1 LFLSFFYFFSSRFCF
16 KNLIMIFTFRVHIVA
31 LLNCAS
37 ALTLHRPVNFAPK
50 SYAALGDSYS
60 AGIGA
65 GTFTKGSIDGRD
77 NPCARTNG
85 GYPFVLAKSL
95 GLLGKESNSSLTGS
109 WTDFYACSGDELHSL
124 DAQIKQMKDKKV
136 DLITL
141 SISGN
146 DFLFG
151 DVVVCDRL

>member
-1 LFLSFFYFFSSRFCF
+1 MIMLYIFYIIFFTIINQAYAFS
-16 KNLIMIFTFRVHIVA
+16 IHH
-31 LLNCAS
+31 
-37 ALTLHRPVNFAPK
+37 HRPVKFVPK
-50 SYAALGDSYS
+50 SYAALGDSYA

-65 GTFTKGSIDGRD
+65 GTFTRGSIDGRD

-85 GYPFVLAKSL
+85 AYPFVLAKSL
-95 GLLGKESNSSLTGS
+95 GLLEKESQRNLTG
-109 WTDFYACSGDELHSL
+109 WTDFYACSGDELHNL
-124 DAQIKQMKDKKV
+124 DAQIKQMKGKRV

-151 DVVVCDRL
+151 DVVV